1 MSFARR
7 VVIIGITLS
16 CVRIVIFSVLIFAEK
31 TGRQSISLLPLVLA
45 LYPEGALIR
54 NDVTWTAWNAI
65 GFCMLLVAGSFVM
78 AVPVALILN
87 WVRE

>member
-7 VVIIGITLS
+7 VVIIGIVLS
-16 CVRIVIFSVLIFAEK
+16 CVRIVIFSVLLFAER
-31 TGRQSISLLPLVLA
+31 TGRQSISLLPLVLT

-54 NDVTWTAWNAI
+54 NDVTWTVWGAI
-65 GFCMLLVAGSFVM
+65 GFCALLVVGSFIL

-87 WVRE
+87 RIRG